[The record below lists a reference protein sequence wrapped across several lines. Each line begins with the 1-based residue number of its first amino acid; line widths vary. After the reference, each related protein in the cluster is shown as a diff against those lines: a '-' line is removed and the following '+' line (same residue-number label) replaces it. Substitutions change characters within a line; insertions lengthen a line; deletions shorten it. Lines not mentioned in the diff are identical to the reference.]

1 MGVEILL
8 KAMDARELDP
18 FLVFATV
25 LGMDRMARE
34 TCVGEQLEALLA
46 LAGREFG
53 VATEDM
59 ISSYRD
65 LFYGTRQEGKMG
77 VYKVRSSGVVT
88 WGHPRK
94 KEVLLLY
101 LQSVAVDTPQMPT
114 LVQIIYAGSDLYSG
128 ARTHRVFKN
137 AQDAVVACQG
147 MLCDE
152 QPPLSIM
159 EVPNKIQ
166 GSGKFY
172 IDWDMKID
180 KLAFLVGTLSERIEQ
195 ARALAL
201 QAPAKICEIFIELG
215 YISDKTH
222 VQIVIKEGSRAKV
235 GETKI
240 SKISFHFVFNL
251 FGTTAQLTTVWKG
264 LFACIEKRGGALW
277 SVLRGGIDVITDVE
291 SMNGYSSL
299 VGVDMHPY
307 SNPEQGLAVGFSRKH
322 LLDPYTRFLEIL
334 HVTGQATHSEIPC
347 GDIWIGRKLLPHNK
361 PRDIRYCHPSFLIS
375 VWNLYEDLLTRF
387 LTRFAAP

>member
-1 MGVEILL
+1 MHGGVEMLL
-8 KAMDARELDP
+8 AAMDARELDP

-34 TCVGEQLEALLA
+34 TCIGPQLEALLVVA
-46 LAGREFG
+46 ASQLG
-53 VATEDM
+53 VAIEDM

-65 LFYGTRQEGKMG
+65 LFYGTSKEGKKG
-77 VYKVRSSGVVT
+77 VRKVRSSSVVS
-88 WGHPRK
+88 WGHSKK

-101 LQSVAVDTPQMPT
+101 LQSVESHAPQMPT
-114 LVQIIYAGSDLYSG
+114 LIQIIYAGDDLYSG

-137 AQDAVVACQG
+137 AQDAIVACQQ

-152 QPPLSIM
+152 RPPLSIM

-172 IDWDMKID
+172 IDWDMRVD
-180 KLAFLVGTLSERIEQ
+180 KLAFLVGTGPQRIEQ

-201 QAPAKICEIFIELG
+201 QAPAKICEIFVELG
-215 YISDKTH
+215 YISDNSH

-235 GETKI
+235 GGSEI
-240 SKISFHFVFNL
+240 HKISFHFVFNL

-264 LFACIEKRGGALW
+264 LFAFLEQRGGTLW
-277 SVLRGGIDVITDVE
+277 SVLRGSVDVITDIE
-291 SMNGYSSL
+291 SMHGYASL

-307 SNPEQGLAVGFSRKH
+307 SNPEQGLAMGFSKKH
-322 LLDPYTRFLEIL
+322 LHDPYTRFLEIL
-334 HVTGQATHSEIPC
+334 HVTNQTTRSETPC
-347 GDIWIGRKLLPHNK
+347 CDIWIGRQLLPNNK
-361 PRDIRYCHPSFLIS
+361 PPDIRYFSCFSLQLFFSWTDS
-375 VWNLYEDLLTRF
+375 VLS
-387 LTRFAAP
+387 AP